1 MNKKDLFEIEL
12 KSIME
17 DESKE
22 VKLSD
27 NLIEK
32 IINSREK
39 TWKDKLINFL
49 NKEIEIPLAPALV
62 GVAALLLVTILPK
75 DIFKNNNIRIID
87 IGSSQVIVRE
97 KEVSLK

>member
-1 MNKKDLFEIEL
+1 MDNKDFLGREL
-12 KSIME
+12 KSLME

-27 NLIEK
+27 DLFQK
-32 IINSREK
+32 IINSKEK
-39 TWKDKLINFL
+39 TWRDKFNDFL

-62 GVAALLLVTILPK
+62 GFAALLAISILPK

-97 KEVSLK
+97 KEVSRK